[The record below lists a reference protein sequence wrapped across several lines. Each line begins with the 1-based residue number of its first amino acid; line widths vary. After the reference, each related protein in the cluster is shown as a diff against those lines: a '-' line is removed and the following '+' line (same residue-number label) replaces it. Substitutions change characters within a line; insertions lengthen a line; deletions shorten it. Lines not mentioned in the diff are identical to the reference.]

1 MTLGRIPGLRHLLEP
16 LLALALIFA
25 VMSACWPLAKV
36 QNFTAFDQPFYL
48 GIAYDIGHYGRFT
61 SGYVFDHGLS
71 DAQRPSAMRF
81 TPLYPT
87 LLAGLAT
94 LDPPFSRAMSC
105 LVHSRG
111 KDPACPRDARLPRL
125 LQFLMLGLV
134 YFLIRAIAQQVSGS
148 RRTGWIALVLALITA
163 PELLGYVN
171 YMMTEITALTL
182 AIAATAA
189 SVRGLAKPRGAWWL
203 ALGGALAGLA
213 ALTRPAFFY
222 VFLVC
227 AAAGF
232 VIAAWRRMRAPGLR
246 RALAFALA
254 GALVIAP
261 WIIRNAIVLH
271 DARLT
276 AGYGPDVLV
285 QRVAFDEMSWAEY
298 RLSFL
303 CWLPDGNG
311 MGSLLFGQGACHRF
325 QWSDRPDNFY
335 AIGNGPL
342 KDEVPAAA
350 GGWSHVLPYLLH
362 TYILPH
368 LFKFTM
374 VTVSFALRGAWVHRY
389 WGLILAPI
397 CLFFTW
403 RALRRG
409 DALFLAAS
417 LPSWFLLLFSAAV
430 SVNQTRY
437 NLVLVSPF
445 ALSGAMA
452 IEALLRRR
460 IARRSAAAENTEAG
474 TSSEDRSLMLQRRIN

>member
-1 MTLGRIPGLRHLLEP
+1 MTLGRIPGLRHLPEP
-16 LLALALIFA
+16 LLALVLIFA

-36 QNFTAFDQPFYL
+36 QPFTAFDQPFYL

-61 SGYVFDHGLS
+61 SGYFFDRDLP
-71 DAQRPSAMRF
+71 DAKRPSAMRF

-87 LLAGLAT
+87 LLAGLAA
-94 LDPPFSRAMSC
+94 LDPPFSRAMRC

-111 KDPACPRDARLPRL
+111 KDPACPRDAFLPRL

-134 YFLIRAIAQQVSGS
+134 YFLIWRIARRVSNA

-171 YMMTEITALTL
+171 YMMTEITALAL
-182 AIAATAA
+182 ATAATAA
-189 SVRGLAKPRGAWWL
+189 SVRGLAESRGAWWL

-227 AAAGF
+227 AVAGL
-232 VIAAWRRMRAPGLR
+232 VIAACHRMRAAGVR

-254 GALVIAP
+254 GAVVIAP
-261 WIIRNAIVLH
+261 WIIRNAVVLR

-276 AGYGPDVLV
+276 AGYGPEVLV

-311 MGSLLFGQGACHRF
+311 MGSLLFGEGACHRF

-342 KDEVPAAA
+342 KDEVVAAA
-350 GGWSHVLPYLLH
+350 GGWPHVLPYLLH
-362 TYILPH
+362 NEILPH
-368 LFKFTM
+368 FFKFSM
-374 VTVSFALRGAWVHRY
+374 VTISLALRGAWIHRY

-397 CLFFTW
+397 CFLFTW
-403 RALRRG
+403 RAIRRG

-417 LPSWFLLLFSAAV
+417 LPAWFLLLFSAAV

-437 NLVLVSPF
+437 NLLLISPF
-445 ALSGAMA
+445 ALSGALA

-460 IARRSAAAENTEAG
+460 IAPRAAAESAETDS
-474 TSSEDRSLMLQRRIN
+474 TSENRSFILQRRTD